1 MIFSALFLSALFYT
15 SNAATAAT
23 NVSARSGSGPFQVP
37 LGETPASVIGPVSEL
52 SIVNKVVSP
61 DGFSRLA
68 TLAGGI
74 FPGPLI
80 KATKGDNFR
89 LNVVNQLEDRS
100 MPLVTSVHWHGIKQH
115 ESSWA
120 DGVSFVTQCPIPTHD
135 AFLHRFSVPT
145 QTGTYW
151 YHSHFSTQYCDG
163 LRGPLVI
170 YDPHDP
176 LAHMYDVDDESTVI
190 TLADWYHVPSPI
202 LNNVKGAVI
211 PNATLING
219 LGRYAGGPS
228 SPLSV
233 INVEQ
238 GKRYRF
244 RIIGLSCHP
253 WFNFTI
259 DGHNMTIIET
269 DGVETEPVEV
279 SSLAVYASQRYS
291 VVVTAN
297 RPVDNYW
304 IRSLSNLATNGT
316 RFENGQSSAIL
327 RYKGAPDQ
335 DPTTEQDPDV
345 LPFVEGNLHPLIH
358 PGAPGIPEIGKADV
372 NINLVVGNAS
382 GGGLFTINNVSFVN
396 PPAPVLL
403 QILSG
408 KRHALELLPAGSVY
422 TLPPNKVIEI
432 SIPASNSAPGGPHP
446 FHLHGHNFDVIRT
459 AGNNTPNFINPPR
472 RDTVSIGAQGDNVTF
487 RFVTDNSGPWF
498 LHCHIDWHLNAGFA
512 VVMAEN
518 PNGISAHSE
527 HIPEYWFDLC
537 PANTTYPGM
546 GMGMLN

>member
-1 MIFSALFLSALFYT
+1 MILSILSIWALICAPT
-15 SNAATAAT
+15 IAVPAT
-23 NVSARSGSGPFQVP
+23 NVTARSGFDPLQAP
-37 LGETPASVIGPVSEL
+37 LGGSFPTVLGPISEL
-52 SIVNKVVSP
+52 PIVNRLISP
-61 DGFSRLA
+61 DGFERST

-80 KATKGDNFR
+80 QANKGDHFHI
-89 LNVVNQLEDRS
+89 NVVNELTDLS
-100 MPLVTSVHWHGIKQH
+100 MPLVTSVHWHGLKQH

-120 DGVSFVTQCPIPTHD
+120 DGVSFVTQCPVPSHD
-135 AFLHRFSVPT
+135 SFLHKFHVPT

-202 LNNVKGAVI
+202 LNTVPGAVI

-219 LGRYAGGPS
+219 LGRYPGGPS

-233 INVEQ
+233 VNVEH
-238 GKRYRF
+238 GKRYRL

-259 DGHNMTIIET
+259 DGHKMTVIET
-269 DGVETEPVEV
+269 DGTEVDPVEV
-279 SSLAVYASQRYS
+279 DSLAVYASQRYS
-291 VVVTAN
+291 VVVTADQ
-297 RPVDNYW
+297 PVDNYW
-304 IRSLSNLATNGT
+304 IRSLSNLAVAGAM
-316 RFENGQSSAIL
+316 FENGQSSAIL
-327 RYKGAPDQ
+327 RYKGAPIQ
-335 DPTTEQDPDV
+335 DPITQQSPSI
-345 LPFVEGNLHPLIH
+345 LPFIEGNLHPLIN

-372 NINLVVGNAS
+372 NINLEVGFTAGN
-382 GGGLFTINNVSFVN
+382 FTINNVSYVN

-408 KRHALELLPAGSVY
+408 KHHALELLPSGSVY
-422 TLPPNKVIEI
+422 VLPPHKVVEI
-432 SIPASNSAPGGPHP
+432 SIPMSAAAVGGPHP
-446 FHLHGHNFDVIRT
+446 FHLHGHNFDVVRV
-459 AGNNTPNFINPPR
+459 AGNSTPNFINPPR
-472 RDTVSIGAQGDNVTF
+472 RDTVSIGNPGDNVTF
-487 RFVTDNSGPWF
+487 RFVTDNAGPWF

-518 PNGISAHSE
+518 PNGIVAHE
-527 HIPEYWFDLC
+527 NVIPEYWFDLC
-537 PANTTYPGM
+537 PSNDTWTNAQLGNFS
-546 GMGMLN
+546 